1 MSFGKADDIQIEILP
16 DGTIK
21 SSTDPI
27 GGANHSSA
35 EQFLR
40 FMATLA
46 GGDTTRTRKA
56 GHTHTHH
63 GAHSHDHD
71 GNTHKH

>member
-1 MSFGKADDIQIEILP
+1 MAFGKQDEIEIEVLP

-21 SSTDPI
+21 SSTNPI
-27 GGANHSSA
+27 SGANHATA

-40 FMATLA
+40 YMATLA

-71 GNTHKH
+71 KAGH